1 MRRLGGRLPGNV
13 VVRRQRQRP
22 ETVRVEVRRP
32 RNLAPR
38 PWMVPA
44 AFALVI
50 GWGALLLSLPI
61 ASESGDW
68 TSGWDALFTSTSA
81 VCVTG
86 LTRFDTA
93 EHFSFFGELVIAVL
107 IQLGGLGVT
116 MYAGMLI
123 LLIGGQFG
131 LRGREF
137 FGIELMGVAERDV
150 RRLLRRV
157 ALFAVATELG
167 TFTLLLPWSLTERD
181 PASALWH
188 SVFHAISAFNNAGFD
203 LMGGQQ
209 SFANQI
215 DAPYPIVVM
224 GIAAF
229 LGSLSFITVFDMRH
243 RPKAWTL
250 DTRLVAI
257 GMFSLLAVG
266 MLVFLLAEVQSGRVL
281 EGRNPIEL
289 LANAFFLSVNRTTGM
304 STVDMG
310 ALQDANVVILMV
322 LMFIGGSSTSVAG
335 GIKMGTFMVSVVVV
349 ASGLRGRHRAQV
361 FGREIPQAT
370 VLRSM
375 TVILLGLLALAIGMW
390 FIELT
395 DDGPFLVLLFEVTSA
410 LANVGWSQGITGEL
424 STAGAVVLTVLMF
437 VGRLGSLV
445 VALSI
450 PDRPQERYR
459 YSYGRVRIG

>member
-1 MRRLGGRLPGNV
+1 MRRLGRRLPGDV

-22 ETVRVEVRRP
+22 ETVRVATRRP
-32 RNLAPR
+32 RNVTPR

-44 AFALVI
+44 AFSLAI
-50 GWGALLLSLPI
+50 GWGGLLLSLPI
-61 ASESGDW
+61 ASESGEW
-68 TSGWDALFTSTSA
+68 TNGWDALFTSASA
-81 VCVTG
+81 ICVTG

-93 EHFSFFGELVIAVL
+93 DHFSFFGELVIAAL
-107 IQLGGLGVT
+107 IQIGGLGVT

-131 LRGREF
+131 LRSRDF
-137 FGIELMGVAERDV
+137 FGIELMGGTDRDV

-157 ALFAVATELG
+157 ALFAVVTEAG
-167 TFTLLLPWSLTERD
+167 TFLLLLPWSLTEWG
-181 PASALWH
+181 PAQALWR
-188 SVFHAISAFNNAGFD
+188 SLFHAISAFNNAGFD
-203 LMGGQQ
+203 LMGDRQ
-209 SFANQI
+209 SFAGQI

-224 GIAAF
+224 GLAAF

-243 RPKAWTL
+243 RPKSWTL

-257 GMFSLLAVG
+257 GMFSLLVVG
-266 MLVFLLAEVQSGRVL
+266 MLLLMFAEVQSGRVL
-281 EGRNPIEL
+281 DGLNPIEL

-304 STVDMG
+304 STVDIG
-310 ALQDANVVILMV
+310 ALQDANVLILMV

-349 ASGLRGRHRAQV
+349 AAALRGRHRAQV

-375 TVILLGLLALAIGMW
+375 TVILLGLLALAVGMW
-390 FIELT
+390 LIELT
-395 DDGPFLVLLFEVTSA
+395 DDGPFLVLLFEATSA
-410 LANVGWSQGITGEL
+410 IANVGWSQGITAEL

-437 VGRLGSLV
+437 VGRLGSLII
-445 VALSI
+445 ALSI

>member
-1 MRRLGGRLPGNV
+1 MRRLGSRLPGNV
-13 VVRRQRQRP
+13 VVRRTRQRP
-22 ETVRVEVRRP
+22 ETVRVTTRRP
-32 RNLAPR
+32 RNVTPR

-44 AFALVI
+44 AFSLAI
-50 GWGALLLSLPI
+50 GWGGLLLSLPV
-61 ASESGDW
+61 ASESGEW
-68 TSGWDALFTSTSA
+68 TNGWDALFTSASA
-81 VCVTG
+81 ICVTG

-93 EHFSFFGELVIAVL
+93 EHFSFFGELVIAAL
-107 IQLGGLGVT
+107 IQIGGLGVT

-137 FGIELMGVAERDV
+137 FGIELMGVSERDV
-150 RRLLRRV
+150 RQLLRRV
-157 ALFAVATELG
+157 AAFALVVEAAT
-167 TFTLLLPWSLTERD
+167 FALLLPWSLMELD
-181 PASALWH
+181 LGPAVWH
-188 SVFHAISAFNNAGFD
+188 TLFHSLSAFNNAGFD
-203 LMGGQQ
+203 LMGGQRGFTEQ
-209 SFANQI
+209 V

-224 GIAAF
+224 GVSAF

-243 RPKAWTL
+243 RPKSWTL

-257 GMFSLLAVG
+257 GMFSLLVVG
-266 MLVFLLAEVQSGRVL
+266 TLLFMLAEVQSGRIL
-281 EGRNPIEL
+281 DGLNPIGL

-304 STVDMG
+304 STVDIG
-310 ALQDANVVILMV
+310 ALQDANVLILMV

-335 GIKMGTFMVSVVVV
+335 GIKIGTFMVSVVVV
-349 ASGLRGRHRAQV
+349 AAALRGRHRAQV

-375 TVILLGLLALAIGMW
+375 TVILLGLLGLAVGMW
-390 FIELT
+390 LIELT
-395 DDGPFLVLLFEVTSA
+395 DDFAFLPMLFEVMSA
-410 LANVGWSQGITGEL
+410 LANVGWSMGITGDL
-424 STAGAVVLTVLMF
+424 SQGGAIVLIVLMF
-437 VGRLGSLV
+437 IGRLGSLV

>member
-1 MRRLGGRLPGNV
+1 MRRLGRRLPGNV
-13 VVRRQRQRP
+13 VVRRPRQRP
-22 ETVRVEVRRP
+22 ETVRLGSRRR
-32 RNLAPR
+32 RNVSPR

-44 AFALVI
+44 AFALAI
-50 GWGALLLSLPI
+50 GWGGLLLALPI
-61 ASESGDW
+61 ASESGEW
-68 TSGWDALFTSTSA
+68 TNGWDALFTSASA
-81 VCVTG
+81 ICVTG

-93 EHFSFFGELVIAVL
+93 NHFSFFGELVIAAL
-107 IQLGGLGVT
+107 IQIGGLGVT

-137 FGIELMGVAERDV
+137 FGIELMGVTERDV

-157 ALFAVATELG
+157 ATFALVVEAG
-167 TFTLLLPWSLTERD
+167 TFALLLPWSLTKWD
-181 PASALWH
+181 LGPAVWRALFH
-188 SVFHAISAFNNAGFD
+188 SLSAFNNAGFD
-203 LMGGQQ
+203 LMGRQGG
-209 SFANQI
+209 FTEQI

-224 GIAAF
+224 GVSAF
-229 LGSLSFITVFDMRH
+229 LGSLSFITVFNMRR
-243 RPKAWTL
+243 RPRNWVL

-257 GMFSLLAVG
+257 GMFALLGVG
-266 MLVFLLAEVQSGRVL
+266 MLVFAIAEVQDGRVL
-281 EGRNPIEL
+281 DGRNPLEV

-304 STVDMG
+304 ATVDMG
-310 ALQDANVVILMV
+310 ALQDANVVILLA

-335 GIKMGTFMVSVVVV
+335 GIKVGTFMVSVVVV
-349 ASGLRGRHRAQV
+349 ASALRGRHRAQA

-370 VLRSM
+370 VLRA
-375 TVILLGLLALAIGMW
+375 TAVTLLGLVTLAAGMW
-390 FIELT
+390 LLELT
-395 DDGPFLVLLFEVTSA
+395 DDSAFLPMLFEVMSA
-410 LANVGWSQGITGEL
+410 LANVGWSMGITDDL
-424 STAGAVVLTVLMF
+424 SQGGAIVLIVLMF